1 LNITREECD
10 AATCPIKIRSQ
21 HGHQNSW
28 GKKSNE
34 DWGRDFDAD
43 KLLCTV
49 VEIILSW
56 VFLHPNITL

>member
-1 LNITREECD
+1 MAL
-10 AATCPIKIRSQ
+10 PIKDQIPAWPSKQ
-21 HGHQNSW
+21 MGK
-28 GKKSNE
+28 KKSNV
-34 DWGRDFDAD
+34 DLGRDFDVD